1 MKRRDF
7 LVAAGAAMGGLATAR
22 TATAATSS
30 GLTRAETQRLNLAVK
45 GGFGPGFH
53 VHAADRDGGRIIA
66 LIEHNEN
73 FLEVATPDLQS
84 FTVLRATPM

>member
-22 TATAATSS
+22 SATAAPTH
-30 GLTRAETQRLNLAVK
+30 LTRAETQRLDMAVK
-45 GGFGPGFH
+45 GGFGPGFRI
-53 VHAADRDGGRIIA
+53 HAAERQGQGIIA

-73 FLEVATPDLQS
+73 FLEVATTDLQS